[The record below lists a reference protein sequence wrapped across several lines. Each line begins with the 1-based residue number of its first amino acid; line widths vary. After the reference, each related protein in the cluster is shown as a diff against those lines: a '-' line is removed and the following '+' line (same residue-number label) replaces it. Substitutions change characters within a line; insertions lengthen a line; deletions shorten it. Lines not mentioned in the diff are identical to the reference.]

1 MQPAIGQIVPIVKRI
16 AQEELLPLFAC
27 CSRNYKEDGS
37 IITEADLACHQRLR
51 TELAELWPD
60 IGYLSEE
67 NPREDQEMLL
77 RHHENA
83 LWVVDPLDGSNNF
96 ASGIPY
102 FCLSI
107 ALVNKQGAELAVVYD
122 PIRDECFSA
131 QKQEGAWLNDE
142 ELIIPEQPPALKQSL
157 LLANIERL
165 PVGLREGLSLK
176 PPYGS
181 IRHFGASALDWCW
194 LANGRGQLSL
204 HAGQNFWDYA
214 AGHLIFTESGGKSCS
229 FDQKEV
235 FHFGLSPRSVIAA
248 GSAERQFEWR
258 EIILAFLERMA

>member
-1 MQPAIGQIVPIVKRI
+1 MQPDLGQIVPIVKRI

-27 CSRNYKEDGS
+27 CTRNYKDDGS
-37 IITEADLACHQRLR
+37 IITEADLACHQRLQQ
-51 TELAELWPD
+51 ELSDLWPH

-67 NPREDQEMLL
+67 NSSKEQMALL
-77 RHHENA
+77 RQHRQG

-107 ALVNKQGAELAVVYD
+107 ALVNQQGPQLAVVYD

-131 QKQEGAWLNDE
+131 QYQKGASLND
-142 ELIIPEQPPALKQSL
+142 QPLQVPLNVPALKQSL

-165 PVGLREGLSLK
+165 PTRLREGLVRN

-194 LANGRGQLSL
+194 LAYGRGQLSL

-214 AGHLIFTESGGKSCS
+214 AGLLIFAEAGGQCCS

-235 FHFGLSPRSVIAA
+235 FHFSLKRRSVIAA
-248 GSAERQFEWR
+248 GSVNRYREWR
-258 EIILAFLERMA
+258 DIVSSHLT